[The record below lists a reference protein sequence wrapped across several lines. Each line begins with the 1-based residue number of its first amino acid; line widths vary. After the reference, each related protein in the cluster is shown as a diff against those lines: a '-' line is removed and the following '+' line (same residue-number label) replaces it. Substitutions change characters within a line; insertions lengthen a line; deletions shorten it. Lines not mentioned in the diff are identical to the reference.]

1 MREIRLICKKIIQS
15 ADRQKDVIFCI
26 SSAGDHHGGRNEC
39 NDQVFRKIW
48 RMMSNL
54 MRPLFIC
61 RMPRRGGGGTRA
73 E

>member
-1 MREIRLICKKIIQS
+1 MREIRLICKKRIIQS

-39 NDQVFRKIW
+39 NDQFFGK
-48 RMMSNL
+48 
-54 MRPLFIC
+54 F
-61 RMPRRGGGGTRA
+61 G

>member
-1 MREIRLICKKIIQS
+1 MREIRLICKRIIQS

-39 NDQVFRKIW
+39 NDQFFEK
-48 RMMSNL
+48 
-54 MRPLFIC
+54 F
-61 RMPRRGGGGTRA
+61 G